1 MSRQKRVTIT
11 LKLLPGKDDDLIDWW
26 VSIPAGGRQSLVKG
40 VLRAY
45 AQQTSGLPPG
55 SPQQDDATWI
65 RETLAALPG
74 YLEQVV
80 ARVAAAPPILA
91 HKGTLSNPS
100 HTGLTGDEV
109 ERRERKI
116 ARTRW

>member
-1 MSRQKRVTIT
+1 MGRQKRVTIT

-26 VSIPAGGRQSLVKG
+26 LSIPVGGRQSLVKG

-45 AQQTSGLPPG
+45 AQQALGLPPK
-55 SPQQDDATWI
+55 DDATWI
-65 RETLAALPG
+65 RETLSALPG

-80 ARVAAAPPILA
+80 ARVAAAPPILT

-109 ERRERKI
+109 ERRGRKI